1 MGFICSLLS
10 ITFVVLLVL
19 AVGRT
24 NKSAAYRLLEGSF
37 RLFEPEPETETT
49 PTKTKGTR
57 QQSKYISPFMK
68 KRVAADQ
75 RWRCKVCGHTLLAT
89 YEIDHVLPTFRGGG
103 NEKYNLQALCKTCHI
118 SKSAMEST
126 SRGR

>member
-1 MGFICSLLS
+1 MGFLCSLLS
-10 ITFVVLLVL
+10 ITVVVLLVL

-24 NKSAAYRLLEGSF
+24 NKSAACRLLEGSF

-49 PTKTKGTR
+49 PTKTKGIR

-75 RWRCKVCGHTLLAT
+75 RWRCNVCGHTLLAT
-89 YEIDHVLPTFRGGG
+89 YEIDHVIPAFRGGG
-103 NEKYNLQALCKTCHI
+103 NEKSNLQALCKTCHI